1 MRKIAFLNQKGGVGK
16 TTTTI
21 NVGAGLAKLKKKVLL
36 IDLDP
41 QASMTYSLGIQAHEL
56 ERSMVHVLRQEILID
71 EIIVK
76 QNNLSIAPSSIE
88 LASHEE
94 EMRATPHKKY
104 ILRTILSHLTDYDY
118 ILIDC
123 PPSLGMLTINVLAA
137 VDEVFIPVQTEFLAL
152 QGLSQLLETISVIK
166 KRINPNLKLG
176 GIIGTRVNRR
186 RIHNDVIEYL
196 RTNFKEYTFATV
208 IRESIALAEAP
219 SFGKDIYS
227 HNPNCNGARDYK
239 ALCKE
244 IIKKEQPL

>member
-1 MRKIAFLNQKGGVGK
+1 MI
-16 TTTTI
+16 
-21 NVGAGLAKLKKKVLL
+21 
-36 IDLDP
+36 
-41 QASMTYSLGIQAHEL
+41 
-56 ERSMVHVLRQEILID
+56 
-71 EIIVK
+71 
-76 QNNLSIAPSSIE
+76 
-88 LASHEE
+88 
-94 EMRATPHKKY
+94 
-104 ILRTILSHLTDYDY
+104 
-118 ILIDC
+118 
-123 PPSLGMLTINVLAA
+123 
-137 VDEVFIPVQTEFLAL
+137 QTEFLAL

-244 IIKKEQPL
+244 IIKKEQSL